1 MNITTQS
8 HEDGYLYYECA
19 LCALMKNNIAYI
31 YFFCLLLLLFFSRT
45 LSDHGIKQL

>member
-8 HEDGYLYYECA
+8 HEDAYLYYECA
-19 LCALMKNNIAYI
+19 LCALMKNNI